1 MFSVHDFVGDA
12 CKRISSRIRGVVSA
26 VTFDNF
32 HKNSTEIIQNAIHR
46 KADDGKLLPFHIQAN
61 NLLITQVDI
70 QSIDPVEEETR
81 KSLQK
86 SVNMAFDIQ
95 TRSQEAAAQH
105 QAMRLQQEA
114 DGMIQ
119 RLEIQS
125 EIQNE
130 KVNKNF
136 WELKSENEGVKS
148 TGLAIANAR
157 AQAEADLINAKSEV
171 EQAQFMVDSRKIKEQ
186 TDLELIK
193 QQYEDEI
200 KLAED
205 KLDLEIE
212 SKRKLVEVEV
222 E

>member
-1 MFSVHDFVGDA
+1 MTDIIQVETSDHTKLYLKLSYRWTFKFDRTDEGQCRQLFSVHDFVGDA

-46 KADDGKLLPFHIQAN
+46 KSEDGKLLPFHIQAN

-86 SVNMAFDIQ
+86 SVNMAFEIQ

-136 WELKSENEGVKS
+136 WELKAENEGVKS

-157 AQAEADLINAKSEV
+157 A
-171 EQAQFMVDSRKIKEQ
+171 
-186 TDLELIK
+186 
-193 QQYEDEI
+193 
-200 KLAED
+200 
-205 KLDLEIE
+205 
-212 SKRKLVEVEV
+212 
-222 E
+222 